1 MTITGKFF
9 VRIWL
14 TTIVCVCKYLTSAD
28 SDRAMTCF
36 TFYPTFCTTWLFSA
50 GTTSFQFLHVSW
62 MVEGFKCWVPD
73 IRGKWNSS
81 TTQKLISSLLWKF
94 RLNSAEFKMFCT
106 LAPACQDSDY
116 VNLSYQTFKVVKLS
130 SKLMSNVREISMF
143 SFKFMFLYFVQNH
156 QSTFKTDYPALVL
169 FL

>member
-1 MTITGKFF
+1 MTITGKLF

-14 TTIVCVCKYLTSAD
+14 TTILCVCNYLTSAD
-28 SDRAMTCF
+28 SDREMTCF
-36 TFYPTFCTTWLFSA
+36 APHPTFCTTMLCSA
-50 GTTSFQFLHVSW
+50 GTTFFHFLHVSW
-62 MVEGFKCWVPD
+62 MVVGFKCL
-73 IRGKWNSS
+73 IRKGIVKVEYQTWEE
-81 TTQKLISSLLWKF
+81 KLISSLLWKF
-94 RLNSAEFKMFCT
+94 LLNSAEFKMFCT

-156 QSTFKTDYPALVL
+156 QSTF
-169 FL
+169 